1 MNNYKKYF
9 IKNLFFNFNQE
20 IILYENNLNDKGQ
33 STLLFFFKSH

>member
-20 IILYENNLNDKGQ
+20 IILYANNLNNKG
-33 STLLFFFKSH
+33 